1 MGEFYLG
8 QELTQP
14 ELPAN
19 SPRPAETPPDGV
31 IVTDITPD
39 GWTRRYLYTSYMGQA
54 EEKLIRE
61 IPPETPG
68 RGMGEA
74 IPMEEQP
81 GRMMGEAV
89 PLEVSPSMVAP
100 EPIRPAMSIQKPGMM
115 PSQPFGGQ
123 TRAMHSVP
131 LKGAPAAAPVMPST
145 PVLAG
150 GAAMPSVPLGQ
161 GMQVQPMAQ
170 PAQRRELVLKQ
181 TPAPSGAAALRGSQA
196 PTTPQANVAAALGGP
211 GRMGLPARTGPMG
224 QQVPIASTPQRKL
237 GQAAT
242 APAGG
247 PPAAPPPPPPPPT
260 PAEVAQVMA
269 KRCPGPVE
277 MSDGH
282 IIEPQDYIK
291 LQDLCEL
298 VPFLTEAEL
307 AAKEAQKEQCKTLQP
322 GQPLPLACKT
332 ETGMAKIGGAGQGPF
347 GGPGGGGGGFGGFG
361 GGGGPGPAGPPGPA
375 GTQGPAGPPGPGTA
389 TDFVV
394 KTDGDFSVGPGAF
407 VPVPGT
413 LLSFSTPAVGPATFL
428 LQAVLGCNNTQNGV
442 IGLRIDGVDF
452 GLNPRLLHTFVGGVG
467 EFFIPVHASFPMN
480 LAAGAH
486 TVEVIL
492 RGIMAGEFCGG
503 SGLGFP
509 VTVSANPSIPLAVTV
524 LHAGPAIPPAQAA
537 LLVVDGVNKMD
548 GNFTSPSVV
557 PVPGASVTFTVAN
570 PGNAQFTISGVLVPV
585 TIASITDA
593 VLGIMVDGTSYNLAQ
608 TAENQGAGLDKVFAI
623 SLSGTLT
630 LPLSPGSHTAQL
642 IFGNLGGPGTVNQYQ
657 LVASPTQPAC
667 LSVVHP

>member
-39 GWTRRYLYTSYMGQA
+39 GWTRRYLYTAYMGDTT
-54 EEKLIRE
+54 ERLIRE
-61 IPPETPG
+61 IPPETQG
-68 RGMGEA
+68 RGMGAA
-74 IPMEEQP
+74 IPMEES
-81 GRMMGEAV
+81 GRMMGEAT
-89 PLEVSPSMVAP
+89 PMVAP
-100 EPIRPAMSIQKPGMM
+100 EPIRQPMSIQKPGMM

-131 LKGAPAAAPVMPST
+131 LKGAPAASMPVMPST

-150 GAAMPSVPLGQ
+150 GAALPSTPLPSVPQ
-161 GMQVQPMAQ
+161 PMQVQPMAQ

-181 TPAPSGAAALRGSQA
+181 AAPPAVSPALRGSGA
-196 PTTPQANVAAALGGP
+196 PGNVAAALGGP
-211 GRMGLPARTGPMG
+211 GRTGLPSRSGPMG
-224 QQVPIASTPQRKL
+224 QQVPIASVPQTRL
-237 GQAAT
+237 GQATT

-247 PPAAPPPPPPPPT
+247 PPAPLPPPVPMNPEA
-260 PAEVAQVMA
+260 PALAVAR
-269 KRCPGPVE
+269 KCPGPVE

-307 AAKEAQKEQCKTLQP
+307 AAKEAQKEVCKTLAP
-322 GQPLPLACKT
+322 GQPVPLACKT

-347 GGPGGGGGGFGGFG
+347 GGPGGGGGGGFGGFG
-361 GGGGPGPAGPPGPA
+361 GGGGPGPAGPPGQAGPP
-375 GTQGPAGPPGPGTA
+375 GTQGPPGPGTA

-413 LLSFSTPAVGPATFL
+413 LLSFSTPAAGPATFL
-428 LQAVLGCNNTQNGV
+428 MQAVLGCNNTQNAV

-480 LAAGAH
+480 LAAGPH

-503 SGLGFP
+503 SGLGFG
-509 VTVSANPSIPLAVTV
+509 VTVSANPSVPLCVTV
-524 LHAGPAIPPAQAA
+524 LHAGPAVMPPSAAQLA
-537 LLVVDGVNKMD
+537 VDGVNKMD
-548 GNFTSPSVV
+548 GNFTSTSVV
-557 PVPGASVTFTVAN
+557 PVPGASVTFTVTN
-570 PGNAQFTISGVLVPV
+570 PGNAQFSISGTLVAPSRV
-585 TIASITDA
+585 SIWSAT
-593 VLGIMVDGTSYNLAQ
+593 LGIMIDGTTYNLAT
-608 TAENQGAGLDKVFAI
+608 TAEEQGAGGDQAFTI
-623 SLSGTLT
+623 SLAASMT

-642 IFGNLGGPGTVNQYQ
+642 VYGNNGGPGTVNQLT
-657 LVASPTQPAC
+657 LVGSPTTPATV
-667 LSVVHP
+667 SVVHP